1 MAKESDSFAKNLAI
15 SVITGLFTI
24 GAEVAVAYLVPQV
37 QNPIVVNNNVVVS
50 TDDYEKATDRIQE
63 LEDELNELKRV
74 SLNSNNGGGSVSSA
88 ASDDSSRSLLKDN
101 PGSSSNYSQSGDT
114 NAKDTAGNRYDPNR
128 WGIIGSCS
136 ACSGF
141 ADYYLGGNYSK
152 LSITI
157 APSSTNID
165 GKGNST
171 SFEILVKYKGDSD
184 FRCIHTE
191 KNISKSTSPIQ
202 LENLDISG
210 AEWIEFKAIE
220 NVDEGHLNGNV
231 LMIADAIVG

>member
-24 GAEVAVAYLVPQV
+24 GAEVAAAFLVPQV
-37 QNPIVVNNNVVVS
+37 QNPIIANNNVVIS
-50 TDDYEKATDRIQE
+50 TDDYEKAVDRIQE
-63 LEDELNELKRV
+63 LEEELNELRPV
-74 SLNSNNGGGSVSSA
+74 NSNENSSTGNSA
-88 ASDDSSRSLLKDN
+88 ASGVSSRALLKDK

-114 NAKDTAGNRYDPNR
+114 NAKDTAGNRYDPNH

-191 KNISKSTSPIQ
+191 KSISKSTSPIQ

>member
-1 MAKESDSFAKNLAI
+1 M
-15 SVITGLFTI
+15 
-24 GAEVAVAYLVPQV
+24 
-37 QNPIVVNNNVVVS
+37 
-50 TDDYEKATDRIQE
+50 
-63 LEDELNELKRV
+63 
-74 SLNSNNGGGSVSSA
+74 NSNENSSTGNSATSGVSSRA
-88 ASDDSSRSLLKDN
+88 LLKDK
-101 PGSSSNYSQSGDT
+101 PGSSSNYSQSSDT
-114 NAKDTAGNRYDPNR
+114 NAKDTAGNRYDPNH

-191 KNISKSTSPIQ
+191 ENISKSTSPI
-202 LENLDISG
+202 LLKNIDISG
-210 AEWIEFKAIE
+210 VEWIEFKAIE
-220 NVDEGHLNGNV
+220 NEDEGHLNGNV
-231 LMIADAIVG
+231 LMIANAIVG

>member
-24 GAEVAVAYLVPQV
+24 GAEVAAAYLVPQV
-37 QNPIVVNNNVVVS
+37 QNPIIVNNNVVIS
-50 TDDYEKATDRIQE
+50 TDDYEKAVDRIQE
-63 LEDELNELKRV
+63 LEEELNELRPV
-74 SLNSNNGGGSVSSA
+74 NSNENSSTGNSA
-88 ASDDSSRSLLKDN
+88 ASGVSSRALLKDK

-114 NAKDTAGNRYDPNR
+114 NAKDTAGNLYDPNH

>member
-1 MAKESDSFAKNLAI
+1 MAKESDSFAKKLAN

-37 QNPIVVNNNVVVS
+37 QNPIIVNNNVVIS
-50 TDDYEKATDRIQE
+50 TDDYEKAVDRIQE
-63 LEDELNELKRV
+63 LEEELNELRPV
-74 SLNSNNGGGSVSSA
+74 NSNENSSTGNSATSGVSSRA
-88 ASDDSSRSLLKDN
+88 LLKDK

-114 NAKDTAGNRYDPNR
+114 NAKDTAGNRYDPNH

-231 LMIADAIVG
+231 LMIANAIVE

>member
-24 GAEVAVAYLVPQV
+24 GAEVAAAYLVPQV
-37 QNPIVVNNNVVVS
+37 QNPIIVNNNVVIS
-50 TDDYEKATDRIQE
+50 TDDYEKAVDRIQE
-63 LEDELNELKRV
+63 LEEELNQLRPV
-74 SLNSNNGGGSVSSA
+74 NSNENSSTGNSA
-88 ASDDSSRSLLKDN
+88 ASGVSSRALLKDK

-114 NAKDTAGNRYDPNR
+114 NAKDTAGNRYDPNH

>member
-37 QNPIVVNNNVVVS
+37 QNPIIVNNNVVIS
-50 TDDYEKATDRIQE
+50 TDDYEKAVDRIQE
-63 LEDELNELKRV
+63 LEEELNELRPV
-74 SLNSNNGGGSVSSA
+74 NSNENSSTGNSA
-88 ASDDSSRSLLKDN
+88 ASGVSSRALLKDK

-114 NAKDTAGNRYDPNR
+114 NAKDTAGNRYDPNH

-171 SFEILVKYKGDSD
+171 SFEILVKYKDDSD

-191 KNISKSTSPIQ
+191 KSISKSTSPIQ

>member
-37 QNPIVVNNNVVVS
+37 QNPIIVNNNVVIS
-50 TDDYEKATDRIQE
+50 TDDYEKAVDRIQE
-63 LEDELNELKRV
+63 LEEELNELRSV
-74 SLNSNNGGGSVSSA
+74 NSNENSSTGNSATSGVSSRA
-88 ASDDSSRSLLKDN
+88 LLKDK

-114 NAKDTAGNRYDPNR
+114 NAKDTAGNRYDPNH
-128 WGIIGSCS
+128 WGVIGSCS

-191 KNISKSTSPIQ
+191 KDISKSTSPIQ

>member
-24 GAEVAVAYLVPQV
+24 GAEVAAAYLVPQV
-37 QNPIVVNNNVVVS
+37 QNPIIVNNNVVIS
-50 TDDYEKATDRIQE
+50 TDDYEKAVDRIQE
-63 LEDELNELKRV
+63 LEEELNELRPV
-74 SLNSNNGGGSVSSA
+74 NSNENSSTGNSA
-88 ASDDSSRSLLKDN
+88 ASGVSSRVLLKDK

-114 NAKDTAGNRYDPNR
+114 NAKDTAGNLYDPNH

>member
-24 GAEVAVAYLVPQV
+24 GAEVAAAYLVPQV
-37 QNPIVVNNNVVVS
+37 QNPIIVNNNVVIS
-50 TDDYEKATDRIQE
+50 TDDYEKAVDRIQE
-63 LEDELNELKRV
+63 LEEELNELRPV
-74 SLNSNNGGGSVSSA
+74 NSNENSSTGNSA
-88 ASDDSSRSLLKDN
+88 ASGVSSRALLKDK

-114 NAKDTAGNRYDPNR
+114 NAKDTAGNLYDPNH

-191 KNISKSTSPIQ
+191 KTLVNRPLQFSLRT
-202 LENLDISG
+202 
-210 AEWIEFKAIE
+210 
-220 NVDEGHLNGNV
+220 
-231 LMIADAIVG
+231 

>member
-1 MAKESDSFAKNLAI
+1 MAKESDGFAKNLAI

-24 GAEVAVAYLVPQV
+24 GAEVAAAYLVPQV
-37 QNPIVVNNNVVVS
+37 HNPIIVNNNVVIS
-50 TDDYEKATDRIQE
+50 TDDYEKAVDRIQE
-63 LEDELNELKRV
+63 LEEELNELRPV
-74 SLNSNNGGGSVSSA
+74 NSNENSSTGNSA
-88 ASDDSSRSLLKDN
+88 ASGVSSRALLKDK

-114 NAKDTAGNRYDPNR
+114 NAKDTAGNRYDPNH

-191 KNISKSTSPIQ
+191 KNISKSTFPIQ

>member
-24 GAEVAVAYLVPQV
+24 GAEVAAAYFVPQV
-37 QNPIVVNNNVVVS
+37 QNPIIVNNNVVIS
-50 TDDYEKATDRIQE
+50 TDDYEKAVDRIQE
-63 LEDELNELKRV
+63 LEEELNELRPV
-74 SLNSNNGGGSVSSA
+74 NSNENSSTGNSA
-88 ASDDSSRSLLKDN
+88 ASGVSSRALLKDK

-114 NAKDTAGNRYDPNR
+114 NAKDTAGNLYDPNH

>member
-1 MAKESDSFAKNLAI
+1 MAKESDSFAKNLVI

-24 GAEVAVAYLVPQV
+24 GAEVAAAYLVPQV
-37 QNPIVVNNNVVVS
+37 QNPIIVNNNVVIS
-50 TDDYEKATDRIQE
+50 TDDYEKAVDRIQE
-63 LEDELNELKRV
+63 LEEELNELRPV
-74 SLNSNNGGGSVSSA
+74 NSNENSSTGNSA
-88 ASDDSSRSLLKDN
+88 ASGVSSRALLKDK

-114 NAKDTAGNRYDPNR
+114 NAKDTAGNLYDPNH

>member
-24 GAEVAVAYLVPQV
+24 GAEVAAAYLVPQV
-37 QNPIVVNNNVVVS
+37 QNPIIVNNNVVIS
-50 TDDYEKATDRIQE
+50 TDDYEKAVDRIQE
-63 LEDELNELKRV
+63 LEEELNELRPV
-74 SLNSNNGGGSVSSA
+74 NSNENSSTGNSA
-88 ASDDSSRSLLKDN
+88 ASGVSSRALLKDK

-114 NAKDTAGNRYDPNR
+114 NAKDTAGNLYDPNH

-191 KNISKSTSPIQ
+191 KNNNKSTSPIQ

>member
-1 MAKESDSFAKNLAI
+1 M
-15 SVITGLFTI
+15 
-24 GAEVAVAYLVPQV
+24 PQV
-37 QNPIVVNNNVVVS
+37 QNPIVVNNKVVVC

-88 ASDDSSRSLLKDN
+88 ASDDSSRALLKDK

>member
-24 GAEVAVAYLVPQV
+24 GAEVAAAFLVPQV
-37 QNPIVVNNNVVVS
+37 QNPIIVNNNVVIS
-50 TDDYEKATDRIQE
+50 TDDYEKAVDRIQE
-63 LEDELNELKRV
+63 LEEELNELRPV
-74 SLNSNNGGGSVSSA
+74 NSNENSSTGNSA
-88 ASDDSSRSLLKDN
+88 ASGVSSRALLKDK

-114 NAKDTAGNRYDPNR
+114 NAKDTAGNRYDPNH

-136 ACSGF
+136 ACSGS

-191 KNISKSTSPIQ
+191 KSIGSVRP
-202 LENLDISG
+202 
-210 AEWIEFKAIE
+210 
-220 NVDEGHLNGNV
+220 
-231 LMIADAIVG
+231 

>member
-24 GAEVAVAYLVPQV
+24 GAEVAAAYLVPQV
-37 QNPIVVNNNVVVS
+37 QNPIIVNNNVVIS
-50 TDDYEKATDRIQE
+50 TDDYEKAEDRIQE
-63 LEDELNELKRV
+63 LEEELNELRPV
-74 SLNSNNGGGSVSSA
+74 NSNENSSTGNSA
-88 ASDDSSRSLLKDN
+88 ASGVSSRALLKDK

-114 NAKDTAGNRYDPNR
+114 NAKDTAGNRYDPNH

>member
-37 QNPIVVNNNVVVS
+37 QNPIIVNNNVVIS
-50 TDDYEKATDRIQE
+50 TDDYEKAVDRIQE
-63 LEDELNELKRV
+63 LEEELNELRPV
-74 SLNSNNGGGSVSSA
+74 NSNENSSTGNSATSGVSSRA
-88 ASDDSSRSLLKDN
+88 LLKDK

-114 NAKDTAGNRYDPNR
+114 NAKDTAGNRYDPNH

-165 GKGNST
+165 GRGNST

>member
-24 GAEVAVAYLVPQV
+24 GAEVAAAYLVPQV
-37 QNPIVVNNNVVVS
+37 QNPIIVNNNVVIS
-50 TDDYEKATDRIQE
+50 TDDYEKAVDRIQE
-63 LEDELNELKRV
+63 LEEELNELRPV
-74 SLNSNNGGGSVSSA
+74 NSNENSSTGNSA
-88 ASDDSSRSLLKDN
+88 ASGVSSRALLKDK

-114 NAKDTAGNRYDPNR
+114 NAKDTAGNLYDPNH

-184 FRCIHTE
+184 FRCFHTE
-191 KNISKSTSPIQ
+191 KTLVNRPLQFSLRT
-202 LENLDISG
+202 
-210 AEWIEFKAIE
+210 
-220 NVDEGHLNGNV
+220 
-231 LMIADAIVG
+231 

>member
-24 GAEVAVAYLVPQV
+24 GAEVAAAYLVPQV
-37 QNPIVVNNNVVVS
+37 QNPIIVNNNVVIS
-50 TDDYEKATDRIQE
+50 TDDYEKAEDRIQE
-63 LEDELNELKRV
+63 LEEELNELRPVK
-74 SLNSNNGGGSVSSA
+74 SNENSSTGNSA
-88 ASDDSSRSLLKDN
+88 ASGVSSRALLKDK

-114 NAKDTAGNRYDPNR
+114 NAKDTAGNRYDPNH

>member
-24 GAEVAVAYLVPQV
+24 GAEVAAAYLVPQV
-37 QNPIVVNNNVVVS
+37 QNPIIVNNNVVIS
-50 TDDYEKATDRIQE
+50 TDDYEKAVDRIQE
-63 LEDELNELKRV
+63 LEEELNQLRPVNANE
-74 SLNSNNGGGSVSSA
+74 NSSTGNSA
-88 ASDDSSRSLLKDN
+88 ASGVSSRALLKDK

-114 NAKDTAGNRYDPNR
+114 NAKDTAGNRYDPNH

>member
-1 MAKESDSFAKNLAI
+1 MATESNSFAKNLAI
-15 SVITGLFTI
+15 SVVTGLFTI
-24 GAEVAVAYLVPQV
+24 GAEVAAAYLVPQV
-37 QNPIVVNNNVVVS
+37 QNPIVVNNNVVIS
-50 TDDYEKATDRIQE
+50 ADDYEKATDRIQE

-74 SLNSNNGGGSVSSA
+74 SLNSNNGGSSVSSA
-88 ASDDSSRSLLKDN
+88 ASDDSSRALLKDK

-184 FRCIHTE
+184 FRCIYTE
-191 KNISKSTSPIQ
+191 KYISKSTSPIQ

>member
-37 QNPIVVNNNVVVS
+37 QNPIIVNNNVVIS
-50 TDDYEKATDRIQE
+50 TDDYEKAVDRIQE
-63 LEDELNELKRV
+63 LEEELNELRPV
-74 SLNSNNGGGSVSSA
+74 NSNENSSTGNSATSGVSSRA
-88 ASDDSSRSLLKDN
+88 LLKDK
-101 PGSSSNYSQSGDT
+101 PGSSSNYSQSSDT
-114 NAKDTAGNRYDPNR
+114 NAKDTAGNRYDPNH

-191 KNISKSTSPIQ
+191 ENISKSTSPI
-202 LENLDISG
+202 LLKNIDISG
-210 AEWIEFKAIE
+210 VEWIEFKAIE
-220 NVDEGHLNGNV
+220 NEDEGHLNGNV
-231 LMIADAIVG
+231 LMIANAIVG

>member
-37 QNPIVVNNNVVVS
+37 QNPIIVNNNVVIS
-50 TDDYEKATDRIQE
+50 TDDYEKAIDRIQE
-63 LEDELNELKRV
+63 LEEELNELRPV
-74 SLNSNNGGGSVSSA
+74 NSNENSSTGNSATSGVSSRA
-88 ASDDSSRSLLKDN
+88 LLKDK

-114 NAKDTAGNRYDPNR
+114 NAKDTAGNRYDPNH
-128 WGIIGSCS
+128 WGIIRSCS

-231 LMIADAIVG
+231 LMIADAIVE

>member
-1 MAKESDSFAKNLAI
+1 MAKESDSFAKILAI

-24 GAEVAVAYLVPQV
+24 GAEVAAAYLVPQV
-37 QNPIVVNNNVVVS
+37 QNPIIVNNNVVIS
-50 TDDYEKATDRIQE
+50 TDDYEKAVDRIQE
-63 LEDELNELKRV
+63 LEEELNELRPV
-74 SLNSNNGGGSVSSA
+74 NSNENSSTGNSA
-88 ASDDSSRSLLKDN
+88 ASGVSSRALLKDK

-114 NAKDTAGNRYDPNR
+114 NAKDTAGNLYDPNH

>member
-24 GAEVAVAYLVPQV
+24 GAEVAAAYLVPQV
-37 QNPIVVNNNVVVS
+37 QNPIIVNNNVVIS
-50 TDDYEKATDRIQE
+50 IDDYEKAVDRIQE
-63 LEDELNELKRV
+63 LEEELNELRPV
-74 SLNSNNGGGSVSSA
+74 NSNENSSTGNSA
-88 ASDDSSRSLLKDN
+88 ASGVSSRALLKDK

-114 NAKDTAGNRYDPNR
+114 NAKDTAGNRYDPNH

-210 AEWIEFKAIE
+210 AEWTEFKAIE

>member
-24 GAEVAVAYLVPQV
+24 GAEVAAAYLVPQV
-37 QNPIVVNNNVVVS
+37 QNPIIVNNNVVIS
-50 TDDYEKATDRIQE
+50 IDDYEKAVDRIQE
-63 LEDELNELKRV
+63 LEEELNELRPV
-74 SLNSNNGGGSVSSA
+74 NSNENSSTGNSA
-88 ASDDSSRSLLKDN
+88 ASGVPGRALLKDK

-114 NAKDTAGNRYDPNR
+114 NAKDTAGNRYDPNH

-165 GKGNST
+165 GRGNST

>member
-24 GAEVAVAYLVPQV
+24 GAEVAAAYLVPQV
-37 QNPIVVNNNVVVS
+37 QNPIIVNNNVVIS
-50 TDDYEKATDRIQE
+50 TDDYEKAVDRIQE
-63 LEDELNELKRV
+63 LEEELNELRPV
-74 SLNSNNGGGSVSSA
+74 NSNENSSTGNSA
-88 ASDDSSRSLLKDN
+88 ASGVSSRALLKDK

-114 NAKDTAGNRYDPNR
+114 NAKDTAGNLYDPNH

-191 KNISKSTSPIQ
+191 KNNSKSTSPIQ

>member
-24 GAEVAVAYLVPQV
+24 GAEVAAAYLVPQV
-37 QNPIVVNNNVVVS
+37 QNPIIVNNNVVIS
-50 TDDYEKATDRIQE
+50 IDDYEKAVDRIQE
-63 LEDELNELKRV
+63 LEEELNELRPV
-74 SLNSNNGGGSVSSA
+74 NSNENSSTGNSA
-88 ASDDSSRSLLKDN
+88 ASGVSSRALLKDK

-114 NAKDTAGNRYDPNR
+114 NAKDTAGNRYDPNH

-210 AEWIEFKAIE
+210 AEWTEFKAIE

-231 LMIADAIVG
+231 LMIADTIVG

>member
-1 MAKESDSFAKNLAI
+1 MAKESDGFAKNLAI

-24 GAEVAVAYLVPQV
+24 GAEVAAAYLVPQV
-37 QNPIVVNNNVVVS
+37 QNPIIVNNNVVIS
-50 TDDYEKATDRIQE
+50 TDDYEKAVDRIQE
-63 LEDELNELKRV
+63 LEEELNELRPV
-74 SLNSNNGGGSVSSA
+74 NSNENSSTGNSA
-88 ASDDSSRSLLKDN
+88 ASGVSSRALLKDK

-114 NAKDTAGNRYDPNR
+114 NAKDTAGNRYDPNH

-141 ADYYLGGNYSK
+141 ADYYLGGKYSK

-191 KNISKSTSPIQ
+191 NNISKSTSPIQ

>member
-24 GAEVAVAYLVPQV
+24 GAEVAAAYLVPQV
-37 QNPIVVNNNVVVS
+37 QNPIIVNNNVVIS
-50 TDDYEKATDRIQE
+50 TDDYEKAVDRIQE
-63 LEDELNELKRV
+63 LEEELNELRPV
-74 SLNSNNGGGSVSSA
+74 NSNENSSTGNSA
-88 ASDDSSRSLLKDN
+88 ASGVSSRVLLKDK

-114 NAKDTAGNRYDPNR
+114 NAKDTAGNLYDPNH

-152 LSITI
+152 LSINI

>member
-24 GAEVAVAYLVPQV
+24 GAEVAAAFLVPQV
-37 QNPIVVNNNVVVS
+37 QNPIIVNNNVVIS
-50 TDDYEKATDRIQE
+50 TDDYEKAVDRIQE
-63 LEDELNELKRV
+63 LEEELNELRPV
-74 SLNSNNGGGSVSSA
+74 NSNENSSTGNSA
-88 ASDDSSRSLLKDN
+88 ASDVSSRALLKDK
-101 PGSSSNYSQSGDT
+101 PGSSSNYSQPGDT
-114 NAKDTAGNRYDPNR
+114 NAKDTAGNRYDPNH

>member
-24 GAEVAVAYLVPQV
+24 GAEVVVAYLVPQV
-37 QNPIVVNNNVVVS
+37 QNPIIVNNNVVIS
-50 TDDYEKATDRIQE
+50 TDDYEKAVDRIQE
-63 LEDELNELKRV
+63 LEEELNELRPV
-74 SLNSNNGGGSVSSA
+74 NSNENSSTGNSATSGVSSRA
-88 ASDDSSRSLLKDN
+88 ILKDK

-114 NAKDTAGNRYDPNR
+114 NAKDTAGNRYDPNH

-136 ACSGF
+136 ACNGF

>member
-1 MAKESDSFAKNLAI
+1 M
-15 SVITGLFTI
+15 
-24 GAEVAVAYLVPQV
+24 VPQV
-37 QNPIVVNNNVVVS
+37 QNPIIVNNNVVIS
-50 TDDYEKATDRIQE
+50 TDDYEKAVDRIQE
-63 LEDELNELKRV
+63 LEEELNELRPV
-74 SLNSNNGGGSVSSA
+74 NSNENSSTGNSATSGVSSRA
-88 ASDDSSRSLLKDN
+88 LLKDK

-114 NAKDTAGNRYDPNR
+114 NAKDTAGNRYDPNH

-191 KNISKSTSPIQ
+191 KNMSKSTSPIQ

-220 NVDEGHLNGNV
+220 NEDEGHLNGNV

>member
-1 MAKESDSFAKNLAI
+1 MAKESDSFAKNLVI

-24 GAEVAVAYLVPQV
+24 GAEVAAAYLVPQV
-37 QNPIVVNNNVVVS
+37 QNPIIVNNNVVIS
-50 TDDYEKATDRIQE
+50 TDDYEKAVDRIQE
-63 LEDELNELKRV
+63 LEEELNELRPV
-74 SLNSNNGGGSVSSA
+74 NSNENSSTGNSA
-88 ASDDSSRSLLKDN
+88 ASGVSSRALLKDK

-114 NAKDTAGNRYDPNR
+114 NAKDTAGNLYDPNH

-231 LMIADAIVG
+231 LMIADADVC

>member
-24 GAEVAVAYLVPQV
+24 GAEVAAAFLVPQV
-37 QNPIVVNNNVVVS
+37 QNPIIVNNNVVIS
-50 TDDYEKATDRIQE
+50 TDDYEKAVDRIQE
-63 LEDELNELKRV
+63 LEEELNELRPV
-74 SLNSNNGGGSVSSA
+74 NSNENSSTGNSA
-88 ASDDSSRSLLKDN
+88 ASGVSSRALLKDK

-114 NAKDTAGNRYDPNR
+114 NAKDTAGNRYDPNH

-191 KNISKSTSPIQ
+191 NNISKSTSPIQ

>member
-24 GAEVAVAYLVPQV
+24 GAEVAAAYLVPQV
-37 QNPIVVNNNVVVS
+37 QNPIIVNNNVVIS
-50 TDDYEKATDRIQE
+50 TDDYEKAVDRIQE
-63 LEDELNELKRV
+63 LEEELNELRPV
-74 SLNSNNGGGSVSSA
+74 NSNENSSTGNSA
-88 ASDDSSRSLLKDN
+88 ASGVSSRALLKDK

-114 NAKDTAGNRYDPNR
+114 NAKDTAGNLYDPNH

-157 APSSTNID
+157 PPSSTNID

>member
-50 TDDYEKATDRIQE
+50 TDDYEKAADRIQE

-88 ASDDSSRSLLKDN
+88 ASDDSSRALLKDK
-101 PGSSSNYSQSGDT
+101 PGSSSNYAQSGDT
-114 NAKDTAGNRYDPNR
+114 NAKDTAGNRYDPNH

-202 LENLDISG
+202 LENLDISS

>member
-1 MAKESDSFAKNLAI
+1 MTPTTGELLDLAQ
-15 SVITGLFTI
+15 L
-24 GAEVAVAYLVPQV
+24 AVALP
-37 QNPIVVNNNVVVS
+37 
-50 TDDYEKATDRIQE
+50 T
-63 LEDELNELKRV
+63 
-74 SLNSNNGGGSVSSA
+74 
-88 ASDDSSRSLLKDN
+88 
-101 PGSSSNYSQSGDT
+101 
-114 NAKDTAGNRYDPNR
+114 
-128 WGIIGSCS
+128 IIWAETIPSCP
-136 ACSGF
+136 
-141 ADYYLGGNYSK
+141 
-152 LSITI
+152 

-191 KNISKSTSPIQ
+191 NNISKSTSPIQ